1 MVTTALLLVPLRCR
15 LRLVLPVA
23 DPASLTPSP
32 IIGRSMSTV
41 SVKARKKRQDRT
53 TASAVLPDS
62 QEPARRFIPLRH
74 LPVRQ
79 NQVRLRF
86 TRHRRVVL
94 SVRLRFR

>member
-1 MVTTALLLVPLRCR
+1 METTVSRLVPLRCHS
-15 LRLVLPVA
+15 LPLLPVA

-32 IIGRSMSTV
+32 IIGRSMSMV

-53 TASAVLPDS
+53 TALAVLPDS
-62 QEPARRFIPLRH
+62 QELVRRFIPLRL

-79 NQVRLRF
+79 NPVRLRF
-86 TRHRRVVL
+86 TRHRRAVP